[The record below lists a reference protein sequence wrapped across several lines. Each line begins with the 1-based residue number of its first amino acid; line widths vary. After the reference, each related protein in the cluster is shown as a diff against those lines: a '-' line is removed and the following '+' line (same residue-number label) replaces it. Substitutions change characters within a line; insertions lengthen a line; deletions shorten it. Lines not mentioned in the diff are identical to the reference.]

1 MFDRLQG
8 GEIEKSTD
16 DVRWIDSFVKL
27 PSDAPPNDNDDWV
40 IV

>member
-16 DVRWIDSFVKL
+16 DARWIDSFVKL
-27 PSDAPPNDNDDWV
+27 PANSEAADEDDWV